1 MTDLISDQSSPPGL
15 AAPGCGEAILDR
27 PSGLVTPSSVRSV
40 AIASD
45 HRGVRV
51 KQQIV
56 EFLKSRSLDVTD
68 FGTVGDEACDYP
80 DYARPV
86 AIAVAERRVDRGI
99 LICGTGMGMNIA
111 ANKFRGIRAVQ
122 IHDDVTAEISRRHND
137 ANVMCLSAELIGDR
151 LLSRMIEVWLD
162 TPFEGGRHQRRLDKV
177 HETECGDI
185 AEQSL
190 AAEPTA

>member
-1 MTDLISDQSSPPGL
+1 MNGHASPGPL
-15 AAPGCGEAILDR
+15 
-27 PSGLVTPSSVRSV
+27 SVRSV

-45 HRGVRV
+45 HRGVKV

-56 EFLKSRSLDVTD
+56 DYLTSRGVQVHDCGTD
-68 FGTVGDEACDYP
+68 SDEACDYP

-86 AIAVAERRVDRGI
+86 AERVANCEAERGI

-137 ANVMCLSAELIGDR
+137 ANVMCLSGNLLGDR
-151 LLSRMIEVWLD
+151 LLTRMVEVWLE
-162 TPFEGGRHQRRLDKV
+162 TEFEGGRHQRRLEKV
-177 HETECGDI
+177 AETECDQQPG
-185 AEQSL
+185 E
-190 AAEPTA
+190 TAVA